1 MVKYVENKEY
11 QKEQV
16 KSLLAFKASGNGDGL
31 GSWVDG
37 TDPCSPAW
45 AGLTCP
51 AGGVVTVLDLSAPAA
66 SNWAHVSGVVDPTA
80 EVCAALAKVAKDVKF
95 DGKPICMLKACSAK
109 GVTLACDNFAVLLLL
124 PPHATMVTDTFSFD
138 AVLDLCPGASK
149 PMSIALD
156 FKDTGMAA
164 SGVAKAPAVKWNK
177 KFTSDEK
184 VPVSIPIATVGIAE
198 VDAKV
203 IVGIAANP
211 GHAIAT
217 ISVDIC
223 ATVHPLGSYCGAALL
238 PGSLPG
244 RLALHMP
251 VGTLRRNHFKI
262 SRLAGEPAVSN

>member
-31 GSWVDG
+31 ESWVVG
-37 TDPCSPAW
+37 TDPCRAW

-51 AGGVVTVLDLSAPAA
+51 AWGVVTVLDLSAPAA

-109 GVTLACDNFAVLLLL
+109 GVTLACDNFAVSIAI
-124 PPHATMVTDTFSFD
+124 PHATTVTDTFSFD

-177 KFTSDEK
+177 KFSSDEK

-238 PGSLPG
+238 PGSLPV